1 MQKRQ
6 NKSNIFSNSFFQKN
20 IIKSFRFTIPP
31 FVSMNCYLDENP
43 FTHAKGRIN
52 RMKRNGFILK
62 IFT

>member
-6 NKSNIFSNSFFQKN
+6 NKSSNSFFQKN
-20 IIKSFRFTIPP
+20 ITKSFRFTIPP

-52 RMKRNGFILK
+52 ETDSF
-62 IFT
+62 